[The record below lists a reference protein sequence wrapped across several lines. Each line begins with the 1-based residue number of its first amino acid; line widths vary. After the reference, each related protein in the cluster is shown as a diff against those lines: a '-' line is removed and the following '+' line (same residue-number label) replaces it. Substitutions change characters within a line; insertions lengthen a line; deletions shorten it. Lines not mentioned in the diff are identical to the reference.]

1 MKWESKRKVD
11 DEVLYRMLVEEGRS
25 QHEAATFFGVTEA
38 AVSKRV
44 KALNISLSRHVGL
57 ERAKEVADCGLNVA
71 HQLQGINDVIQEEL
85 KWAVEAARKPGAE
98 RKALEQTII
107 DLTGEI
113 RKQLRFQ
120 LEVIR
125 SLYDIRGVAEFQ
137 KEVLDAIRE
146 ASPEVRQAIVQR
158 LVARRALRSAL
169 SIDHPGG

>member
-1 MKWESKRKVD
+1 MKWESKRKID

-25 QHEAATFFGVTEA
+25 QKEAAIFFGVTEA
-38 AVSKRV
+38 AISKRV
-44 KALNISLSRHVGL
+44 KALDMHLSRHVGL
-57 ERAKEVADCGLNVA
+57 ERAKEVTDCGLNVA

-85 KWAVEAARKPGAE
+85 KWAVEEARKPGAE

-107 DLTGEI
+107 DLTGEV

-137 KEVLDAIRE
+137 KEVLDAIGE
-146 ASPEVRQAIVQR
+146 VSPEVRQAIVQR
-158 LVARRALRSAL
+158 LVAKRALRSAL
-169 SIDHPGG
+169 NIDHPGG

>member
-1 MKWESKRKVD
+1 MKWESKRKID

-25 QHEAATFFGVTEA
+25 QQETAKFFGVTEA

-44 KALNISLSRHVGL
+44 KALNINLSRHVGL
-57 ERAKEVADCGLNVA
+57 ERAKEVTDCGLNVA

-85 KWAVEAARKPGAE
+85 KWAVEEARKPGAE

-137 KEVLDAIRE
+137 KEVLDAIGE
-146 ASPEVRQAIVQR
+146 VSPEVRQAIVQR
-158 LVARRALRSAL
+158 LVAKRALRSAL
-169 SIDHPGG
+169 NIDHPGG

>member
-1 MKWESKRKVD
+1 MKWESKRKID

-25 QHEAATFFGVTEA
+25 QKEAAIFFGVTEA
-38 AVSKRV
+38 AISKRV
-44 KALNISLSRHVGL
+44 KNLDMHLSRHVGL
-57 ERAKEVADCGLNVA
+57 ERAKEVADYGLNIA
-71 HQLQGINDVIQEEL
+71 QQLQGINDVIQKEL
-85 KWAVEAARKPGAE
+85 KWAVEEARKPGAE

-137 KEVLDAIRE
+137 KEVLDAIGE

-158 LVARRALRSAL
+158 LVAKRALRSAL
-169 SIDHPGG
+169 NIDHPGG